1 MKALPVR
8 AGTAFFLLL
17 PVILLCFSLAG
28 CSLERTGGRKDRT
41 EVTWETVEEADVPED
56 MKKEI
61 EKQKE
66 KPFQITWGD
75 GEWLYIGKGYGSQ
88 PTEGYQI
95 EVEGLWESGDFLCV
109 DTRLDGPATG
119 TEPEEKES
127 YPWLVI
133 RTGWTEKTVVFE

>member
-28 CSLERTGGRKDRT
+28 CSLERAGGRKDRT

-61 EKQKE
+61 RNRKRSRFRL
-66 KPFQITWGD
+66 PGAM
-75 GEWLYIGKGYGSQ
+75 
-88 PTEGYQI
+88 
-95 EVEGLWESGDFLCV
+95 ESGSISDRGTAV
-109 DTRLDGPATG
+109 SPQKDTR
-119 TEPEEKES
+119 
-127 YPWLVI
+127 
-133 RTGWTEKTVVFE
+133 